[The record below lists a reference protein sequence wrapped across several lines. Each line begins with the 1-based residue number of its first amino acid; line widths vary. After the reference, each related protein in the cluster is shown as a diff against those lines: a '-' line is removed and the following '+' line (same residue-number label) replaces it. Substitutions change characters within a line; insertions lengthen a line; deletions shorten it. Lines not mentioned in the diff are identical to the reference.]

1 MPYGYGASADF
12 SPSGSSGPAGGA
24 STGGNYGGDSS
35 GGVSQNQMSNT
46 SSNTGGDRIQRIA
59 AGIEPGYRPQDPQPF
74 GKSPE
79 EAYFAGQ
86 ITKDQYEETIAKTQE
101 IPDQRS
107 LLEKTIDLYQQYS
120 PLGMV
125 TNLLEGLLGPTVPS
139 TGNVG
144 PAGIKTDGT
153 YGTVED
159 AIRAGERNEPMVDSG
174 GESER
179 DMINRLIPYAP
190 YAITDTTPQDSMVN
204 QYFANLGMNNQPLSS
219 NLQTDYNNA
228 KTNINSLLGILPPSQ
243 QFGYSEQPYGLL
255 SSTNLEDNPFYIDYL
270 QERGLI

>member
-1 MPYGYGASADF
+1 MSREAGMGMAGKTGDYGGT
-12 SPSGSSGPAGGA
+12 SSG
-24 STGGNYGGDSS
+24 
-35 GGVSQNQMSNT
+35 
-46 SSNTGGDRIQRIA
+46 NTGGGDGDNNREQYAAARTQTPRGTEVNTGDGGQTTIEDPYVIVGGQRYA
-59 AGIEPGYRPQDPQPF
+59 VDDPKAKEAVNTIERQN
-74 GKSPE
+74 
-79 EAYFAGQ
+79 
-86 ITKDQYEETIAKTQE
+86 
-101 IPDQRS
+101 
-107 LLEKTIDLYQQYS
+107 LLQKTIDLYQQYS

-219 NLQTDYNNA
+219 SLQTDYNNA
-228 KTNINSLLGILPPSQ
+228 KININSLLGILPPPSQ
-243 QFGYSEQPYGLL
+243 QFGYSTAPYGLL